1 MFIFYFESFAQL
13 EVSKLFYS
21 LILSLTLYGNEFW
34 GAATKGNYLDRVEK
48 FLKWAC
54 RYMATRL

>member
-48 FLKWAC
+48 FLK
-54 RYMATRL
+54 